1 MADNA
6 TDRDDRLDLPG
17 SRPPDPDDSGD
28 CWAAWDDIGGQ
39 G

>member
-1 MADNA
+1 MADHA
-6 TDRDDRLDLPG
+6 TDRDDGLDLPG
-17 SRPPDPDDSGD
+17 DDGGD